1 MRMEPLANG
10 GASLN
15 KIWPKAILLD
25 FFGTVVKE
33 DYVLKICKKIS
44 ASSSMKPDIAEIR
57 LFWSNSYAEL
67 CSQSVGSLFKTQ
79 KELERIILQNILQR
93 FHSELDID
101 DLSQF
106 LFQCW
111 AHPSIFPES
120 KVILSQCNIPICL
133 VSNIDND
140 ELKSAIKYHNL
151 IFDYVVTSEDCRSY
165 KPNKEMFNK
174 ALSLLGLNSKEVL
187 HIGDSLSSD
196 VAGAKLS
203 GIPVLWVNRNSKPIP
218 EGIPKPDF
226 VCLDLTGLQNI
237 LFLKDGTKSNPK

>member
-1 MRMEPLANG
+1 M
-10 GASLN
+10 N
-15 KIWPKAILLD
+15 KLLPKAILLD
-25 FFGTVVKE
+25 FFGTVVQE
-33 DYVLKICKKIS
+33 DFVPIICKKIS
-44 ASSSMKPDIAEIR
+44 ASSYMKPDVTEISS
-57 LFWSNSYAEL
+57 FWGTSYAQL
-67 CSQSVGSLFKTQ
+67 CSQCVGALFKNQ

-101 DLSQF
+101 GLSQF

-111 AHPSIFPES
+111 ARPSIFPES

-133 VSNIDND
+133 VSNIDNY

-151 IFDYVVTSEDCRSY
+151 NFDYVVTSEDCRSY

-203 GIPVLWVNRNSKPIP
+203 GIPVLWVNRNNKPIP
-218 EGIPKPDF
+218 QGIPKPDLI
-226 VCLDLTGLQNI
+226 CQDLTGLQDILSLSDETGNI
-237 LFLKDGTKSNPK
+237 PK

>member
-1 MRMEPLANG
+1 M
-10 GASLN
+10 N

-33 DYVLKICKKIS
+33 DYVPKICEKIS
-44 ASSSMKPDIAEIR
+44 ASSSMKPDVAEIR

-67 CSQSVGSLFKTQ
+67 CSQSVGPLFKTQ

-93 FHSELDID
+93 FRSELDID
-101 DLSQF
+101 GLSQF

-111 AHPSIFPES
+111 ARPSIFPES

-133 VSNIDND
+133 VSNIDNY

-151 IFDYVVTSEDCRSY
+151 NFDYVVTSEDCQSY
-165 KPNKEMFNK
+165 KPNKELFDK

-196 VAGAKLS
+196 VAGAQLS
-203 GIPVLWVNRNSKPIP
+203 GIPVLWVNRNNKPIP
-218 EGIPKPDF
+218 QGIPKPDF
-226 VCLDLTGLQNI
+226 VCEDLAGLQNI
-237 LFLKDGTKSNPK
+237 LFLREVTKSNPQ